1 MKLLL
6 GYPPTPS
13 FKFTERTFYIFRNE
27 RTNGF
32 TPPPRP
38 THLFRPRHATACDQ
52 LCMYMYIM
60 YSSLE
65 ACNFIKTEIPAYV
78 FLWLLQNF

>member
-1 MKLLL
+1 MVLHPL
-6 GYPPTPS
+6 
-13 FKFTERTFYIFRNE
+13 
-27 RTNGF
+27 
-32 TPPPRP
+32 

>member
-13 FKFTERTFYIFRNE
+13 FKLFY
-27 RTNGF
+27 
-32 TPPPRP
+32 TPPPP
-38 THLFRPRHATACDQ
+38 SPHLFRPRHATACDQ

-78 FLWLLQNF
+78 FL